1 VPRRKNFSE
10 FSDTG
15 SRRSQQNFE
24 ESSMMESSH
33 HSVEKADL
41 AQTPVLAEPQQA
53 SASKNNDGL
62 EVLETREWLDS
73 LDYVLSRGGPESAGR
88 LLQQLSLHA
97 RRAAG
102 VNLPFTATTP
112 YQNTISVRQQAPFP
126 GSQEM
131 ERRIKSLVRWNAM
144 AMVVR
149 ANKIQEGIGGH
160 ISTFASAATLYEVA
174 FNHFLRARTENGD
187 RDIVYFQGHAAP
199 GMYSRA
205 FLEGRLPKEKLENF
219 RRELKPGG
227 GLSSYPHPW
236 LMPDFWEFPTVSM
249 GLGPIQSIY
258 HARFIKYLEN
268 RGLKTTTGGKVWA
281 FLGDGEMD
289 EPESLGSITL
299 ASREKLDNLIWV
311 INCNLQRLDGPVR
324 GNGKIIQ
331 ELEAIFRGAGWNVI
345 KVIWGCD
352 WDSLIQN
359 DRDGLLVKRLG
370 EVTDGQYQKFFV
382 ESGAYFRQNL
392 FGTDPRL
399 LRMVEHLSDEQLSRL
414 RLGGHDPIK
423 VHAAYK
429 SAIEHK
435 GAPTLIL
442 AKTIKGYGLGE
453 AGEGKNITHQ
463 QKKLND
469 DELRMF
475 RSRFGIP
482 IPDAELHDA
491 PFYRPADDSPE
502 IRYMQERRKV
512 LGGYMP
518 ERKVRSKAIKEVSPV
533 HFDEFH
539 KGTEGRD
546 VSTTMVFVRLLA
558 KLLRDPEIGKLIV
571 PIIPDEA
578 RTFGMEA
585 LFRQVGIYSSVGQLY
600 EPVDMDTLLYY
611 KEAKDGQILEE
622 GITEAGSI
630 SSFIAAGTAYA
641 NHGINTIPFFI
652 YYSMFGFQR
661 IGDLIWAAADMRTR
675 GFLLGGTAGRTTL
688 AGEGLQHQDGHSHV
702 LALSVPNLKAYDPAF
717 AFEIAIII
725 QDGIRRMYVDQESI
739 FYYLTLGNEPL
750 PMPAMPDGEGIR
762 DGILKGMYRFKASQ
776 KTDAK
781 LRAQLFGSGA
791 IMFEVLKA
799 QQILEEKYG
808 VAADVWSITSYKELY
823 RDGNDCER
831 WNMLH
836 PGDSPKVPYVSEKLK
851 DAAGVLVA
859 ASDYMKVLPESIA
872 RWMPRPLVALGTDGF
887 GRSES
892 RTSLRDF
899 FEVDAKHIVL
909 ATLHA
914 LATEKEKKIESKVVA
929 QAIKDL
935 GINPAKLNPAIS

>member
-1 VPRRKNFSE
+1 MAEMQTN
-10 FSDTG
+10 G
-15 SRRSQQNFE
+15 S
-24 ESSMMESSH
+24 
-33 HSVEKADL
+33 
-41 AQTPVLAEPQQA
+41 
-53 SASKNNDGL
+53 

-73 LDYVLSRGGPESAGR
+73 LDYVLAEGGPERAGR

-97 RRAAG
+97 RRQAG
-102 VNLPFTATTP
+102 VNLPFSATTP
-112 YQNTISVRQQAPFP
+112 YQNTIASRQQPPFP

-131 ERRIKSLVRWNAM
+131 ERRIKSLVRWNAL

-160 ISTFASAATLYEVA
+160 ISTYASAATLYEVA

-199 GMYSRA
+199 GVYARA
-205 FLEGRLPKEKLENF
+205 YLEGRIPVHKLENF

-236 LMPDFWEFPTVSM
+236 LMPDFWEYPTVSM
-249 GLGPIQSIY
+249 GLGPIQAVY

-268 RGLKTTTGGKVWA
+268 RGLKKSSGGKVWA
-281 FLGDGEMD
+281 FCGDGEMD
-289 EPESLGSITL
+289 EPEALGSITL
-299 ASREKLDNLIWV
+299 ASRERLDNLIFV
-311 INCNLQRLDGPVR
+311 VNCNLQRLDGPVR
-324 GNGKIIQ
+324 GNGKIVQ

-345 KVIWGCD
+345 KVIWGSD
-352 WDSLIQN
+352 WDNLIQH
-359 DRDGLLVKRLG
+359 DRDGLLVRRMG
-370 EVTDGQYQKFFV
+370 EITDGQYQKYFV
-382 ESGAYFRQNL
+382 ESGAYFRQNF

-399 LRMVEHLSDEQLSRL
+399 LKMVEHLSDEQLARM

-429 SAIEHK
+429 AAVENAGS
-435 GAPTLIL
+435 PTIIL

-469 DELRMF
+469 EELSVF

-482 IPDAELHDA
+482 IPDDELHNA

-502 IRYMQERRKV
+502 IKYMQAQRKA
-512 LGGYMP
+512 LGGYLP
-518 ERKVRSKAIKEVSPV
+518 ERQVRARALPPV
-533 HFDEFH
+533 AEAHFEEFY

-546 VSTTMVFVRLLA
+546 ASTTMVFVRLLS

-611 KEAKDGQILEE
+611 KEAKNGQILEE
-622 GITEAGSI
+622 GITEAGSM

-661 IGDLIWAAADMRTR
+661 IGDLIWAAADMRCR
-675 GFLLGGTAGRTTL
+675 GFLIGGTAGRTTL

-702 LALSVPNLKAYDPAF
+702 LALSLPNLLAYDSAF
-717 AFEIAIII
+717 AYEIAVII
-725 QDGIRRMYVDQESI
+725 QDGIKRMYVDQESI
-739 FYYLTLGNEPL
+739 FYYLTVTNEPL
-750 PMPAMPDGEGIR
+750 PMPEMPPGPGVR
-762 DGILKGMYRFKASQ
+762 AGILKGMYRFKASE
-776 KTDAK
+776 KANRS
-781 LRAQLFGSGA
+781 LRAQLFGSGT
-791 IMFEVLKA
+791 IMYEVLKA
-799 QQILEEKYG
+799 QKTLEEKYG
-808 VAADVWSITSYKELY
+808 VAADVWSVTSYKQLY
-823 RDGNDCER
+823 RDANDCER

-836 PGDSPKVPYVSEKLK
+836 PGETARVPYVTQCLK
-851 DAAGVLVA
+851 DAPGVLIA

-872 RWMPRPLVALGTDGF
+872 QWLPRPLVALGTDGF
-887 GRSES
+887 GRSEN
-892 RTSLRDF
+892 RAALRDF

-909 ATLHA
+909 ATLYA
-914 LATEKEKKIESKVVA
+914 LAREKQIGVA
-929 QAIKDL
+929 TVKQAIKDL
-935 GINPAKLNPAIS
+935 GINPDKLDPAIS

>member
-1 VPRRKNFSE
+1 LTIIETPHSSQGEKSQVAETQTTN
-10 FSDTG
+10 G
-15 SRRSQQNFE
+15 S
-24 ESSMMESSH
+24 
-33 HSVEKADL
+33 
-41 AQTPVLAEPQQA
+41 
-53 SASKNNDGL
+53 

-73 LDYVLSRGGPESAGR
+73 LDYVLSKGGPDRAGR

-112 YQNTISVRQQAPFP
+112 YQNTIPVRQQPPFP
-126 GSQEM
+126 GSQDM
-131 ERRIKSLVRWNAM
+131 ERRIKSLVRWNAL

-149 ANKIQEGIGGH
+149 ANKLQEGIGGH
-160 ISTFASAATLYEVA
+160 ISTYASAATLYEVA
-174 FNHFLRARTENGD
+174 FNHFLRAKTESGD
-187 RDIVYFQGHAAP
+187 RDVVYFQGHAAP
-199 GMYSRA
+199 GIYARA
-205 FLEGRLPKEKLENF
+205 FLEGRIPSQKLENF
-219 RRELKPGG
+219 RRELKDGG

-236 LMPDFWEFPTVSM
+236 LMPEFWEFPTVSM
-249 GLGPIQSIY
+249 GLGPIQAIY

-268 RGLKTTTGGKVWA
+268 RGLKESTGGKVWA

-299 ASREKLDNLIWV
+299 ASRERLDNLIFV
-311 INCNLQRLDGPVR
+311 VNCNLQRLDGPVR

-345 KVIWGCD
+345 KVIWGGD
-352 WDSLIQN
+352 WDTLIQN
-359 DRDGLLVKRLG
+359 DRDGLLVRRMG
-370 EVTDGQYQKFFV
+370 EICDGQYQKYFV
-382 ESGAYFRQNL
+382 ESGAYFRQNF

-399 LRMVEHLSDEQLSRL
+399 LKMVEHLSDDQLSRM

-423 VHAAYK
+423 VHAAFR
-429 SAIEHK
+429 AAVDHK
-435 GAPTLIL
+435 GAPTIVL

-469 DELRMF
+469 EELSLF

-482 IPDAELHDA
+482 IPDAELHQA

-502 IRYMQERRKV
+502 IRYMKDRRKQ
-512 LGGYMP
+512 LGGYLP
-518 ERKVRSKAIKEVSPV
+518 ERKVRANPIASVPDT
-533 HFDEFH
+533 HFEEFY
-539 KGTEGRD
+539 KGTDGREA
-546 VSTTMVFVRLLA
+546 STTMVFVRLLS

-585 LFRQVGIYSSVGQLY
+585 LFRQVGIYSNVGQLY

-611 KEAKDGQILEE
+611 KEAKNGQILEE
-622 GITEAGSI
+622 GITEAGSMC
-630 SSFIAAGTAYA
+630 SFIAAGTAYS

-661 IGDLIWAAADMRTR
+661 IGDLIWAAADERTR
-675 GFLLGGTAGRTTL
+675 GFLIGGTAGRTTL

-702 LALSVPNLKAYDPAF
+702 LALSVPNLLAYDPAF
-717 AFEIAIII
+717 AYEIAVIIR
-725 QDGIRRMYVDQESI
+725 DGIKRMYVDQESI
-739 FYYLTLGNEPL
+739 FYYLTVTNEPL
-750 PMPAMPDGEGIR
+750 AMPEMPDGDKVRE
-762 DGILKGMYRFKASQ
+762 GILKGLYRFKSSV
-776 KTDAK
+776 KKDAK
-781 LRAQLFGSGA
+781 LRAQLFGSGT
-791 IMFEVLKA
+791 IMYEVLKA

-808 VAADVWSITSYKELY
+808 VASDVWSVTSYKQLY
-823 RDGNDCER
+823 TDANECER

-836 PGDSPKVPYVSEKLK
+836 PADKPKIPYVTQCLK
-851 DAAGVLVA
+851 DAPGVFVA
-859 ASDYMKVLPESIA
+859 ASDYMKVLPESISK
-872 RWMPRPLVALGTDGF
+872 WVPRPLLSLGTDGF
-887 GRSES
+887 GRSEN
-892 RTSLRDF
+892 RASLRDF

-914 LATEKEKKIESKVVA
+914 LAKEKQLEPSVV
-929 QAIKDL
+929 QKAIGEL
-935 GINPAKLNPAIS
+935 GVDPNKANPVTA